1 METVRPLAITLKQHV
16 CSQLS
21 QWAKEQR
28 LLPSSAESLTDEGLA
43 SVVSHFIQ
51 WALAQ
56 EVSSTDN
63 QLGKAQA

>member
-1 METVRPLAITLKQHV
+1 METARPLAITLDQHV

-21 QWAKEQR
+21 QWAKEQK
-28 LLPSSAESLTDEGLA
+28 LLLSSAESLTDEGLA
-43 SVVSHFIQ
+43 SVASYFIQ

-56 EVSSTDN
+56 EANPTNN